1 MNIIEDKNA
10 DLHDSEV
17 VLSYGLG
24 RRPYVLDFV
33 MRRRVVV
40 IPDSVE
46 VAIDVVLVEQQLIIV
61 DYWLGETCVALR
73 GVVNVG
79 MVSYSG
85 EHSRESI
92 IHLQLCVSIKRLRW
106 SAIDLVYIV
115 TVAIIDKESLG
126 HF

>member
-1 MNIIEDKNA
+1 M
-10 DLHDSEV
+10 
-17 VLSYGLG
+17 
-24 RRPYVLDFV
+24 
-33 MRRRVVV
+33 
-40 IPDSVE
+40 
-46 VAIDVVLVEQQLIIV
+46 
-61 DYWLGETCVALR
+61 
-73 GVVNVG
+73 NVG